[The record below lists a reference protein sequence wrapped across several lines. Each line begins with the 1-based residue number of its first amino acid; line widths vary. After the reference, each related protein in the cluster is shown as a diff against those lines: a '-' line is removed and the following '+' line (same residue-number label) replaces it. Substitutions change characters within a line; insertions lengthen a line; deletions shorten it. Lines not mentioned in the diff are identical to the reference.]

1 MGYKLKDII
10 QELQKYNFEY
20 ETNITGIE
28 KIDNKIIISTEIVKI
43 PEVNNDRTGKA
54 KQFND

>member
-20 ETNITGIE
+20 ETNINGIE

-43 PEVNNDRTGKA
+43 PEVNNDRAGKA